1 MVTISKPLA
10 LVLATAITLGIAT
23 FGAHAETSNTLVFK
37 PARGISLDVG
47 SKKIAAY
54 YLANDRVCDLTV
66 MSADLPDADGHVTG
80 PSTRM
85 NVPVKAGTTSHV
97 YTADG
102 RALEVSCAI
111 STKLMTLRP
120 LEQTAEAV
128 K

>member
-10 LVLATAITLGIAT
+10 LVLASAITIGTAS
-23 FGAHAETSNTLVFK
+23 FGAHAESSNTQVFK

-47 SKKIAAY
+47 SKKIVAY

-66 MSADLPDADGHVTG
+66 MVADLPDADGNLSG
-80 PSTRM
+80 KSSRM
-85 NVPVKAGTTSHV
+85 NVPVKAGTSSHV

-120 LEQTAEAV
+120 LEQTAEV